1 MVQHDF
7 GAYLAEERNN
17 SGYTLRKLAAL
28 VNLSPSTISRWENN
42 HVVPLRSEVEKVDKA
57 LELQGRLVS
66 VWEFAKAEGLPQWM
80 HSVSRLEEAAESVE
94 LVSPHLVPG
103 LLQSPSYARAVFED
117 GLMGSGP
124 NDIDRLVELRCS
136 RYEQLRKLNDPRI
149 VAVLPAAALTCVSE
163 PVRKEQVER
172 LLSVAEAGRVRIY
185 LVPEGSILLGVTS
198 MLLMFHLRDGGK
210 AAVSDHVDGATL
222 YEDTKAYDRFH
233 GLVKQALGSALP
245 ATQSRKLLE
254 ELR

>member
-7 GAYLAEERNN
+7 GAYLSEERNN

-42 HVVPLRSEVEKVDKA
+42 HVVPLRSEVDKVDKA

-80 HSVSRLEEAAESVE
+80 HSVSRLEEAAEAID
-94 LVSPHLVPG
+94 LISPLLVPG
-103 LLQSPSYARAVFED
+103 LLQSPSYARLVFEES
-117 GLMGSGP
+117 LMGREPG
-124 NDIDRLVELRCS
+124 DLERLVELRCG
-136 RYEQLRKLNDPRI
+136 RYEQLRKLNNPRTI
-149 VAVLPAAALTCVSE
+149 AVFPVTAVTCV
-163 PVRKEQVER
+163 PDRVRKEQASH
-172 LLSVAEAGRVRIY
+172 LLSIAEMGRMRFH
-185 LVPEGSILLGVTS
+185 LVPEDSILLGVTS
-198 MLLMFHLRDGGK
+198 MLLLFHLRDGGK

-222 YEDTKAYDRFH
+222 YEDTKVYDRLH